1 MTNQQNQK
9 TNKDWRELDEW
20 LFDYH
25 IRGCEIGNKK
35 ANEICDLNKQQLK
48 SFISQLL
55 SQLSSDF
62 EECVGEDKTM
72 KQLNDRLGKG
82 GWKAFSSNGKLN
94 GFSLKSAMSW
104 LKSH

>member
-1 MTNQQNQK
+1 MGLFKKEASLEEMEEEYERKNEQLRAVKTDREILEQK
-9 TNKDWRELDEW
+9 V
-20 LFDYH
+20 
-25 IRGCEIGNKK
+25 
-35 ANEICDLNKQQLK
+35 A
-48 SFISQLL
+48 
-55 SQLSSDF
+55 
-62 EECVGEDKTM
+62 M